1 MRGTAFHRFNRDSDE
16 RGVPAVNKLMTAAAM
31 LALAGLVVTGC
42 SKGAQSSSTSSETS
56 AAASPAAEASAA
68 AAASPA
74 AVAAAGAGDVDNGKK
89 VYGANCASCHG
100 ADGSGGVGPSLHG
113 DLKTPTM
120 PRTQAA
126 LVAWIKDPKP
136 PMPKLYPSTLN
147 EKDVA
152 DVAAYVLASFK

>member
-1 MRGTAFHRFNRDSDE
+1 M
-16 RGVPAVNKLMTAAAM
+16 NKLMTAAAM
-31 LALAGLVVTGC
+31 LALAGMVATGC
-42 SKGAQSSSTSSETS
+42 SKGSQTSSTSNETS
-56 AAASPAAEASAA
+56 AAASPAAESTAA
-68 AAASPA
+68 AAEASPA

-100 ADGSGGVGPSLHG
+100 ADGSGGVGPNLHG
-113 DLKTPTM
+113 DLKTPAM

-136 PMPKLYPSTLN
+136 PMPKLYPDPLK

-152 DVAAYVLASFK
+152 DVAAYILATFK